1 MDALR
6 ISWFFGFGWPSLL
19 AVIALGVGINTI
31 PGLFGTLLY
40 IPFIV
45 LGVYMTVRFRMYT
58 MEAWRRVHSRAMIT
72 YGRLAGAEYDAA
84 KREGR
89 PFDVG
94 VPCRGLAD
102 VLFGSPHG
110 ADIDALI
117 GDGRKV
123 YYRGLVDAYPQVF
136 VDGLA
141 ADKEQAVLDGVRRDI
156 DASELGPDVLIA
168 RAIEQKRGKLEA
180 AKYLHKLLLGQVR

>member
-6 ISWFFGFGWPSLL
+6 ISWFFGFGWPALL
-19 AVIALGVGINTI
+19 ALIACGVGINMI
-31 PGLFGTLLY
+31 PGYVGLALY
-40 IPFIV
+40 VPFII
-45 LGVYMTVRFRMYT
+45 LGIYMTVRFRLYT
-58 MEAWRRVHSRAMIT
+58 MEAWRRVHSKAMIA

-84 KREGR
+84 KRDGR
-89 PFDVG
+89 PFDAS

-102 VLFGSPHG
+102 VLFGVPHG

-117 GDGRKV
+117 GDGRKA
-123 YYRGLVDAYPQVF
+123 YYRSLVDAFPQVF
-136 VDGLA
+136 VQGIA
-141 ADKEQAVLDGVRRDI
+141 SDKERAVLDGVRRDI